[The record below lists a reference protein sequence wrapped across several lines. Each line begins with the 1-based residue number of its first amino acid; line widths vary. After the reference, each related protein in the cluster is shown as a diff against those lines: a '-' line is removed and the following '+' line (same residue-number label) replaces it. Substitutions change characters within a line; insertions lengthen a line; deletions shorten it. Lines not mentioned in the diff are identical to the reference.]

1 MDEKQAAIKKATAA
15 IEQLKADILK
25 AQADQTQ
32 LADEIAAL
40 GAEMDAWEKDKAN
53 LTEERAT
60 EKADFD
66 ALQTDYDESIDALR
80 RAIAVLKK
88 EEGKTPQSLLFL
100 QKVASLKRVPIA
112 AKRTLLAFL
121 N

>member
-1 MDEKQAAIKKATAA
+1 M
-15 IEQLKADILK
+15 K

-40 GAEMDAWEKDKAN
+40 GTEMDAWEKDQAN
-53 LTEERAT
+53 LTAEREA

-66 ALQTDYDESIDALR
+66 ALQADYDESIDALR

-88 EEGKTPQSLLFL
+88 EEGKTPQSFL
-100 QKVASLKRVPIA
+100 ELKKVTSLKMVPIA

-121 N
+121 NSGAQANQDP